1 MRMEKYKTYQLTT
14 EDLEFIYHACHQ
26 LIEKHDSV
34 ETDSFARDCA
44 VYAMELSR
52 NLREDVLDFKNT
64 AHSYAAFLIH
74 GLPIDIE
81 NIQTPN
87 TWDCNWHHS
96 ETFTYEVIHSLVS
109 CLFGEIFGWSTQEN
123 GRFMRYVVPI
133 KADAY
138 EQLGS
143 SSSAELD
150 WHTEEAFHPTPAD
163 YVSLMCYR
171 NTEQAATSLCHV
183 DEIVSQLD
191 GKTIDIL
198 FSKSFC
204 IAPDTSHHVKEN
216 KSDHWDIDIHKY
228 HMSAEAKYVDTP
240 ISILYG
246 NRERPFMRADLP
258 YMAVLGENKDAEMAL
273 EKFKSVVNQ
282 SLIDVCLTEGQIM
295 LIDNRRAVHGRR
307 QFSAKY
313 DHYGRWL
320 KRINI
325 IRDLRAL
332 TSEFNQL
339 CDRRIV

>member
-1 MRMEKYKTYQLTT
+1 MENYKKYCLTT
-14 EDLEFIYHACHQ
+14 EDLQLINHACKQ
-26 LIEKHDSV
+26 LMAKHDSV

-52 NLREDVLDFKNT
+52 SLREAVLDFKNT
-64 AHSYAAFLIH
+64 AHSYASFLIE

-81 NIQTPN
+81 NIQTPR
-87 TWDCNWHHS
+87 TWDCDWHHS
-96 ETFTYEVIHSLVS
+96 ETFSYEVIHSLVS

-123 GRFMRYVVPI
+123 GRFMRHVVPI

-143 SSSAELD
+143 SSTAELD

-183 DEIVSQLD
+183 DKIVSQLD
-191 GKTIDIL
+191 EETIDIL
-198 FSKSFC
+198 FSNLFC

-216 KSDHWDIDIHKY
+216 NSDHWDIDIHKY
-228 HMSAEAKYVDTP
+228 HLSDEAKYVDTP

-246 NRERPFMRADLP
+246 NRKRPFMRADLP
-258 YMAVLGENKDAEMAL
+258 YMAVLGENKGAAKAL
-273 EKFKSVVNQ
+273 EKFKLIVNQ
-282 SLIDVCLTEGQIM
+282 SLIDVCLIEGQIM

-313 DHYGRWL
+313 DHYDRWL

-325 IRDLRAL
+325 IRDLRSL

-339 CDRRIV
+339 CDRRII